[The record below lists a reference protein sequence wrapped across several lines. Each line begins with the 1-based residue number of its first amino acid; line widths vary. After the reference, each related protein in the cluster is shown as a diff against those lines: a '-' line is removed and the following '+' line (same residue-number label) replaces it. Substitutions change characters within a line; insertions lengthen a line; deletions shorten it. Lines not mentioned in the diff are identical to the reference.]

1 MRSGEDLANVR
12 DIATDDGVPRGVLRA
27 IGNGDVQRHG
37 DRHGPRRDSAF
48 VPGDRIFECDAEPR
62 VSTDR
67 RGTHE
72 VGLRVWFGMSNVFA
86 RNHRSE
92 KPYLVRDEVCG
103 GSIRHCHD
111 HLRNTRGMDAVDQFE
126 RTLTPRDL
134 LGNHRIDLVHHALND
149 DVNGK
154 CHAVTLH
161 FGRGEGQTAPHECQA
176 VGFSPTPAEFLNHAL
191 FGQQPVGLGVDNRP
205 VKVPQ
210 HGLGIRRT
218 HVVESRR
225 VYCWT
230 RAESS
235 SMTVFSV
242 KSGRPLIVAFEGWN
256 DAGDA
261 ATSAVR
267 AVIERYNLDS
277 TFSIDTEVFYDYQQ
291 VRPTIEF
298 IPDEGRRINW
308 PTASFFAPTD
318 ISTNVHALMGT
329 EPSRSWPTF
338 AATFLD
344 EALAADITGVIVL
357 GAALAEVPHTRPIE
371 VGRTSDN
378 AQVREQFDCERS
390 QYEGHIGITTV
401 VAQFAEQVGIP
412 TLSLWAGVPHYALHS
427 PSPKVTYALL
437 AELNEIAELD
447 IDLTEFEAQAKEWE
461 ETVDEIAEGDEDM
474 TDYIQRLEEERDN
487 TTGPLASG
495 DAIAAEFEEFLRS
508 NDDGS
513 QNP

>member
-1 MRSGEDLANVR
+1 
-12 DIATDDGVPRGVLRA
+12 
-27 IGNGDVQRHG
+27 
-37 DRHGPRRDSAF
+37 
-48 VPGDRIFECDAEPR
+48 
-62 VSTDR
+62 
-67 RGTHE
+67 
-72 VGLRVWFGMSNVFA
+72 
-86 RNHRSE
+86 
-92 KPYLVRDEVCG
+92 
-103 GSIRHCHD
+103 
-111 HLRNTRGMDAVDQFE
+111 
-126 RTLTPRDL
+126 
-134 LGNHRIDLVHHALND
+134 
-149 DVNGK
+149 
-154 CHAVTLH
+154 
-161 FGRGEGQTAPHECQA
+161 
-176 VGFSPTPAEFLNHAL
+176 
-191 FGQQPVGLGVDNRP
+191 
-205 VKVPQ
+205 
-210 HGLGIRRT
+210 
-218 HVVESRR
+218 
-225 VYCWT
+225 
-230 RAESS
+230 
-235 SMTVFSV
+235 MTVFSV

-513 QNP
+513 HNP